1 MLERSKCMN
10 VPEIRFKEFCDYY
23 SDVLLEKCLSVSNK
37 KNNKLEYKKED
48 ALSVSDEFGVVNQI
62 EHLGRSYTGNNI
74 STYKI
79 LNKGQIVYTKSPLK
93 LKPFGIIKVNN
104 NKPGIVSVLYAIYD
118 VKEGFDP
125 NYISVYFEPSFR
137 LNKYLLPLIN
147 KGAKNTIN
155 ISDETALSGE
165 VHIPLSHA
173 EQQKIVSYF
182 QSLDSLIQIISKK
195 LASLKRIKAASLQ
208 SMFPQEGETVPKVR
222 FNGFEEEWSLKC
234 VSELLCER
242 NELSPQSPE
251 FPLMA
256 FIANNGI
263 TEKGERYDRS
273 ALVND
278 VINKQYKRTYYGD
291 FIYSSNNLETGSI
304 GLNTY
309 GKATISPVYSI
320 FYCTLNSDSNFVGY
334 CMTRKSFIKEMIKWR
349 QGVMYGQWRIHE
361 KDFLRIKVLVPS
373 LPEQQ
378 KIGAYFRSLDRQI
391 SLQTQRLEKLKQIKA
406 ACLDKMFV

>member
-1 MLERSKCMN
+1 MN
-10 VPEIRFKEFCDYY
+10 VLVNPQIDISNLQKVKIRFDEKQNKVHKGDILFNTSSETPEEVGLCSVFTSDIENVYLNSFCFGFRLTNSLINSSYIVY
-23 SDVLLEKCLSVSNK
+23 LLRSS
-37 KNNKLEYKKED
+37 
-48 ALSVSDEFGVVNQI
+48 
-62 EHLGRSYTGNNI
+62 LGRELMM
-74 STYKI
+74 I
-79 LNKGQIVYTKSPLK
+79 LAQGATRYNLSKKSFLDSQI
-93 LKPFGIIKVNN
+93 
-104 NKPGIVSVLYAIYD
+104 
-118 VKEGFDP
+118 
-125 NYISVYFEPSFR
+125 R
-137 LNKYLLPLIN
+137 
-147 KGAKNTIN
+147 
-155 ISDETALSGE
+155 
-165 VHIPLSHA
+165 IPESLQ
-173 EQQKIVSYF
+173 EQQKIASYF
-182 QSLDSLIQIISKK
+182 QKLDSLIQSTSKK
-195 LASLKRIKAASLQ
+195 LASLKQIKAASLQ
-208 SMFPQEGETVPKVR
+208 SMFPQEGETVPEVR
-222 FNGFEEEWSLKC
+222 FKGFEGEWNLKY
-234 VSELLCER
+234 VFELLCER

-263 TEKGERYDRS
+263 AEKGERYDRS

-291 FIYSSNNLETGSI
+291 FIYSSNNLGTGSI

-373 LPEQQ
+373 LTEQQ
-378 KIGAYFRSLDRQI
+378 QIGTYFRNLDQQI
-391 SLQTQRLEKLKQIKA
+391 SLQTQRLEKLKQIKS

>member
-1 MLERSKCMN
+1 MKEKSKHMN
-10 VPEIRFKEFCDYY
+10 IPKIRFKGFEDTWKNDKIGNIG
-23 SDVLLEKCLSVSNK
+23 SVLMCKRIFKSQTTSIGDIPFYKIGTFGSTADAFISENLFN
-37 KNNKLEYKKED
+37 EYKTRFSYPQYGD
-48 ALSVSDEFGVVNQI
+48 ILLSAAGTIGRIVEYKGEKAYFQDSNIVWVKVNGKIKNQFLKYI
-62 EHLGRSYTGNNI
+62 YSCIKWNGLEGSTIKRLYNNNI
-74 STYKI
+74 
-79 LNKGQIVYTKSPLK
+79 L
-93 LKPFGIIKVNN
+93 
-104 NKPGIVSVLYAIYD
+104 
-118 VKEGFDP
+118 
-125 NYISVYFEPSFR
+125 
-137 LNKYLLPLIN
+137 
-147 KGAKNTIN
+147 
-155 ISDETALSGE
+155 ETAINYPSPE
-165 VHIPLSHA
+165 
-173 EQQKIVSYF
+173 EQQKIASYF
-182 QSLDSLIQIISKK
+182 QSLDSLIQITSKK
-195 LASLKRIKAASLQ
+195 LASLKQIKAASLQ

-222 FNGFEEEWSLKC
+222 FKGFEGEWNLKY
-234 VSELLCER
+234 VFELLCER
-242 NELSPQSPE
+242 NELSPQSSE

-263 TEKGERYDRS
+263 AEKGERYDRS

-291 FIYSSNNLETGSI
+291 FIYSSNNLGTGSI

-361 KDFLRIKVLVPS
+361 NDFLRIKVLVPS

-378 KIGAYFRSLDRQI
+378 QIGTYFRNLDQQI
-391 SLQTQRLEKLKQIKA
+391 SLQTQRLEKLKQIKS

>member
-1 MLERSKCMN
+1 MSLISY
-10 VPEIRFKEFCDYY
+10 PSEI
-23 SDVLLEKCLSVSNK
+23 
-37 KNNKLEYKKED
+37 
-48 ALSVSDEFGVVNQI
+48 
-62 EHLGRSYTGNNI
+62 
-74 STYKI
+74 
-79 LNKGQIVYTKSPLK
+79 
-93 LKPFGIIKVNN
+93 
-104 NKPGIVSVLYAIYD
+104 
-118 VKEGFDP
+118 
-125 NYISVYFEPSFR
+125 
-137 LNKYLLPLIN
+137 IN
-147 KGAKNTIN
+147 
-155 ISDETALSGE
+155 
-165 VHIPLSHA
+165 
-173 EQQKIVSYF
+173 QQKIASYF
-182 QSLDSLIQIISKK
+182 QSLDSLIQTTSKE
-195 LASLKRIKAASLQ
+195 LASLKQIKAASLQ
-208 SMFPQEGETVPKVR
+208 SMFPQEEETVPKVR
-222 FNGFEEEWSLKC
+222 FKGFEEEWSLKY
-234 VSELLCER
+234 VFELLCER

-263 TEKGERYDRS
+263 AEKGERYDRS

-378 KIGAYFRSLDRQI
+378 QIGTYFRNLDQQI
-391 SLQTQRLEKLKQIKA
+391 SLQTQRLEKLKQIKT

>member
-1 MLERSKCMN
+1 MKEKSKHMN
-10 VPEIRFKEFCDYY
+10 IPKIRFKGFEDTWKNDKIGNIG
-23 SDVLLEKCLSVSNK
+23 SVLMCKRIFKSQTTSIGDIPFYKIGTFGSTADAFISENLFN
-37 KNNKLEYKKED
+37 EYKTRFSYPQYGD
-48 ALSVSDEFGVVNQI
+48 ILLSAAGTIGRIVEYKGEKAYFQDSNIVWVKVDGKIKNQFLKYI
-62 EHLGRSYTGNNI
+62 YSCIKWNGLEGSTIKRLYNNNI
-74 STYKI
+74 
-79 LNKGQIVYTKSPLK
+79 L
-93 LKPFGIIKVNN
+93 
-104 NKPGIVSVLYAIYD
+104 
-118 VKEGFDP
+118 
-125 NYISVYFEPSFR
+125 
-137 LNKYLLPLIN
+137 
-147 KGAKNTIN
+147 
-155 ISDETALSGE
+155 ETAINYPSLE
-165 VHIPLSHA
+165 
-173 EQQKIVSYF
+173 EQQKIASYF
-182 QSLDSLIQIISKK
+182 QSLDSLIQTISKK
-195 LASLKRIKAASLQ
+195 LASLKQIKVASLQ
-208 SMFPQEGETVPKVR
+208 SMFPQEGETIPKVR
-222 FNGFEEEWSLKC
+222 FKGFEGEWSLKC
-234 VSELLCER
+234 VSELLYER
-242 NELSPQSPE
+242 NELSPKSPE

-263 TEKGERYDRS
+263 AEKGERYDRS

-378 KIGAYFRSLDRQI
+378 KIGTYFRNLDQQI

>member
-1 MLERSKCMN
+1 MDNKLKLCGDYTTWSN
-10 VPEIRFKEFCDYY
+10 VPFEDIVDRVSAQKKSSNLPYVEF
-23 SDVLLEKCLSVSNK
+23 
-37 KNNKLEYKKED
+37 ED
-48 ALSVSDEFGVVNQI
+48 I
-62 EHLGRSYTGNNI
+62 I
-74 STYKI
+74 SGEGI
-79 LNKGQIVYTKSPLK
+79 LNKNIYERHNVKNGIYFVKGDVLFGKLRPYLK
-93 LKPFGIIKVNN
+93 NILLANFNGIAVGDFWVLRSHRVLPYILYLVVNS
-104 NKPGIVSVLYAIYD
+104 NKFMRIANISSGSKMPRSDWAIVSKAMI
-118 VKEGFDP
+118 
-125 NYISVYFEPSFR
+125 
-137 LNKYLLPLIN
+137 
-147 KGAKNTIN
+147 TIPE
-155 ISDETALSGE
+155 STE
-165 VHIPLSHA
+165 
-173 EQQKIVSYF
+173 EQQKIASYF
-182 QSLDSLIQIISKK
+182 QSLDSLIQTTSKE
-195 LASLKRIKAASLQ
+195 LTSLKQIKAASLQ

-222 FNGFEEEWSLKC
+222 FKGFEGEWSLKC

-406 ACLDKMFV
+406 ACLNKMFV